1 MNILIIGGGT
11 MGVTYARAFL
21 RAHVATRQSLS
32 FLEKSPARAE
42 DLAVENIGQV
52 YSRPERCLPE
62 ADLVILAVKPQDS
75 ADLLAWLQ
83 PSVAAGQLFMSI
95 MAGITM
101 QRLMDSLGT
110 DKIVRAMPNLPAQI
124 GMGMT
129 AFTATPAVTR
139 LELSAVQNLLSTTG
153 KTLYVEEEARLDA
166 VTAISGTGPAYVFYF
181 MEAMMQAARGMGFSP
196 AEAELLVSQ
205 TFQGTSELY
214 GKTESTPAEW
224 IARVASKGGTTEA
237 AIRSY
242 DAAGLAESIAQGA
255 KAALD
260 RAIEL
265 GK

>member
-21 RAHVATRQSLS
+21 RAHAATRQSLA
-32 FLEKSPARAE
+32 FLEKNAQRAE
-42 DLAVENIGQV
+42 VLASEDVGQV

-62 ADLVILAVKPQDS
+62 AGLVILAVKPQDVPG
-75 ADLLAWLQ
+75 LLPWLR
-83 PSVAAGQLFMSI
+83 PSVASGQLFLSI

-101 QRLMDSLGT
+101 QRLTDDLGSE
-110 DKIVRAMPNLPAQI
+110 KIVRAMPNLPAQI

-139 LELSAVQNLLSTTG
+139 LELSAVQNLLGTTG

-181 MEAMMQAARGMGFSP
+181 MEAMMEAARGMGFSP
-196 AEAELLVSQ
+196 AEAELLVAQ

-214 GKTESTPAEW
+214 GKTEATPAEW

-237 AIRSY
+237 ALRSY
-242 DAAGLAESIAQGA
+242 EADGLAERIARSDSSW
-255 KAALD
+255 K
-260 RAIEL
+260 
-265 GK
+265 